1 MVGFLNSVFGR
12 TLRLALCGVTP
23 FLSFLV
29 FPYFAHGDITIRV
42 ANLKQDM
49 ELVTRELAGL
59 RTEVE
64 LLRRENAQLKVQVE
78 QFNRKQSSNAG
89 VSSGAMQRMSDRLLT
104 IESRLSHSEKNQ
116 IALQNGIEAK
126 MGSLISQMNKGFEQ
140 VHSPPPKSSPVPSFN
155 QDYPQNGFVHK
166 VEKGETVSS
175 IAKKY
180 SSKTQWII
188 HANQIV
194 DPKRV
199 FIGKELFIP
208 QN

>member
-12 TLRLALCGVTP
+12 TFRLALYGVTP